1 MVMMLQSIPARGGR
15 LRHRRAEK
23 WRRRRGRKGVTLWDG
38 RVHME
43 TRKKEGA
50 PMALCQC
57 RERER
62 GRERE
67 RDGGKVGARW

>member
-1 MVMMLQSIPARGGR
+1 VA
-15 LRHRRAEK
+15 
-23 WRRRRGRKGVTLWDG
+23 LWDG

-67 RDGGKVGARW
+67 GWGEGWRAVVKHGRGVRAQPGGGMEGGVRARLAGGARPTAA